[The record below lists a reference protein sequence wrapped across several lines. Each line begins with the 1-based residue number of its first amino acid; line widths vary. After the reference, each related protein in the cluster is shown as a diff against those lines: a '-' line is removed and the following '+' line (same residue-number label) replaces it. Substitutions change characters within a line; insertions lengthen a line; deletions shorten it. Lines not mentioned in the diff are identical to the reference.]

1 MRSLG
6 TKYPILDFFPNLDK
20 VEAVRRVFGSRTDE
34 ILRNLKIEFTGIGR
48 YMWVNTTDGHLMV
61 DSNYLKDGN
70 RLDIYLD
77 IIHELVHVRQYMEGR
92 ELFDRN
98 YNYVDRPTEI
108 EAYQHTV
115 KEARRLGLND
125 ERICEYLKTEWMS
138 EKDFRRLANALRV
151 KFEEKELSPIITTS
165 C

>member
-1 MRSLG
+1 M
-6 TKYPILDFFPNLDK
+6 KYPILDFFPNLDK